1 MKIKIK
7 EILMEKNL
15 KVKKIF
21 DLIFKDDNDEE
32 FIDIN
37 KMPFLL
43 EHYI

>member
-1 MKIKIK
+1 
-7 EILMEKNL
+7 MEKNL